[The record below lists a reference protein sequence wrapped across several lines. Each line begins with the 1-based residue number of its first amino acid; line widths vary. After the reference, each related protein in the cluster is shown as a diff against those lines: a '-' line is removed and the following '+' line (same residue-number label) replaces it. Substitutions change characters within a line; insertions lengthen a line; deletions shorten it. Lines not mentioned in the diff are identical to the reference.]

1 MIIYLDLWDIEY
13 ADIFRMDFITKECSA
28 SLRSQIA
35 SDKLIAARDVS
46 GYIHMV
52 LAPELAM
59 RLVMEDMKV
68 DMDQARQ
75 IMAESTE
82 LGDLLHGSTEEEKRS

>member
-1 MIIYLDLWDIEY
+1 
-13 ADIFRMDFITKECSA
+13 MDFITKEFSA
-28 SLRSQIA
+28 PLRAQIV

-52 LAPELAM
+52 LAPELAT

-68 DMDQARQ
+68 DKVQARQ
-75 IMAESTE
+75 IIADSAE
-82 LGDLLHGSTEEEKRS
+82 LGDLLHGSTVGERII